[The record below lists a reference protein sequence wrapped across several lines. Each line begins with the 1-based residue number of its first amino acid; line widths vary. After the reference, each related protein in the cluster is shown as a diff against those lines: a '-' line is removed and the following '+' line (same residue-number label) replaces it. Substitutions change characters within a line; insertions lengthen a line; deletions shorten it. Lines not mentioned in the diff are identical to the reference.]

1 MILWN
6 LQSKKKLLLAK
17 VNAEIDHLFSNTHGK
32 VNHFTFFSTV
42 INLARYKSV
51 IKAFLFITIIEKGEI
66 SSRRKLM

>member
-1 MILWN
+1 MILGN

-42 INLARYKSV
+42 INLAHYKSN
-51 IKAFLFITIIEKGEI
+51 
-66 SSRRKLM
+66 